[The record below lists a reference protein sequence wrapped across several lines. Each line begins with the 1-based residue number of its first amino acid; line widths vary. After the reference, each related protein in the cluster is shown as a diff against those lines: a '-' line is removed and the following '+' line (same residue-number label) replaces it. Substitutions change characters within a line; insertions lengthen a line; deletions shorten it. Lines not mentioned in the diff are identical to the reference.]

1 MSEPVR
7 PAPPDSLVHLPHQ
20 PLPEYYRTGDAE
32 GRERFLRATFDST
45 AVDYNRLE
53 AILGLGTGPWYRRQA
68 LLRAGLKPG
77 MDVVDVGMGTGLVS
91 REILKVTGEPGR
103 VIGVDPSPGMMAQ
116 ARAQTGLPA
125 EVVCRVGRA
134 EDIPVPDASADF
146 VVMGYA
152 LRHIADFAAAA
163 AEFRRVLRP
172 GGRLLILEITRA
184 EGRFGNALL
193 KAYMRGVVP
202 LLARVVSRAEAS
214 PMLWRYYW
222 DTIEACVPPAEVMA
236 TLAGQ
241 GLLEVDRHVE
251 LGIFSEYR
259 ARG

>member
-1 MSEPVR
+1 MTHPPSPDR
-7 PAPPDSLVHLPHQ
+7 DAAPVHLPHA
-20 PLPEYYRTGDAE
+20 PLPAYYQPDDAAK
-32 GRERFLRATFDST
+32 REAFLRRAFDDT

-53 AILGLGTGPWYRRQA
+53 KILGLGTGSWYRRQA

-77 MDVVDVGMGTGLVS
+77 LQVVDVGMGTGLVS
-91 REILKVTGEPGR
+91 REILKITGEPHR
-103 VIGVDPSPGMMAQ
+103 LVGVDPSPGMMEQ
-116 ARAQTGLPA
+116 AHFEQPVKCLL
-125 EVVCRVGRA
+125 GRA

-163 AEFRRVLRP
+163 SEFRRVLKP
-172 GGRLLILEITRA
+172 GGQLLILEITRP
-184 EGRFGNALL
+184 EGRLGHALL

-202 LLARVVSRAEAS
+202 LLARAVSRAKDT

-222 DTIEACVPPAEVMA
+222 DTIEACVPPQQVMQ
-236 TLAGQ
+236 TLTGS
-241 GLLEVDRHVE
+241 GLLGVERHVE
-251 LGIFSEYR
+251 LNIFSEYR